1 MNMVKVGVPHWTS
14 DALLARLPPEA
25 KVEMLPATP
34 DAPIDIDFWIAPVLA
49 KDGQP
54 VAPWLRGV
62 KVVQSV
68 QAGVDW
74 LRPLVPQGAT
84 LCDAQGVHNIGTSEW
99 AVTAILASLKF
110 LPFYF
115 DLQQKSKWVL
125 RKETVVHYESIYKI
139 QEHIY
144 PIVLIEELA
153 GKRVLIVGY
162 GSIGKSIEDRL
173 APFGVEITRIARSA
187 RPGVEPITRF
197 AELLPAA
204 DVIVLTVP
212 STPDTKHLINADV
225 IARMKQGALLV
236 NAARGSVVDTDAL
249 VQALNDGRIRAA
261 LDVTDPEPLP
271 EDHPLWKAPN
281 VFITP
286 HVAASSPLFM
296 ARAFDLAA
304 EQIQRFAK
312 GEPLKNVVDGL
323 Y

>member
-1 MNMVKVGVPHWTS
+1 MVRVGVPHWAS
-14 DALLARLPPEA
+14 NALLAKFPTDAAVQL
-25 KVEMLPATP
+25 LPANPSTP
-34 DAPIDIDFWIAPVLA
+34 IEIDFWVAPVLA
-49 KDGQP
+49 RDAQP
-54 VAPWLRGV
+54 VAPFLRGV

-74 LRPLVPQGAT
+74 LRPLVPPGAV
-84 LCDAQGVHNIGTSEW
+84 LCDAQGVHNTATAEW

-115 DLQQKSKWVL
+115 GLQRESKWVA
-125 RKETVVHYESIYKI
+125 REVAEAHYESIYKTK
-139 QEHIY
+139 EHIY
-144 PIVLIEELA
+144 PPVLIEELA
-153 GKRVLIVGY
+153 GKTVMIVGY

-173 APFGVEITRIARSA
+173 TAFGVDIIRIARSA
-187 RPGVEPITRF
+187 RPGVEPIGRF
-197 AELLPAA
+197 LELLPTA
-204 DVIVLTVP
+204 DVVVLILP
-212 STPDTKHLINADV
+212 STPETKHLVNADA

-236 NAARGSVVDTDAL
+236 NAARGTVVETDAL

-271 EDHPLWKAPN
+271 QDHPLWKAPN

-286 HVAASSPLFM
+286 HVAGSSPLFM
-296 ARAFDLAA
+296 SRAFDLAA
-304 EQIQRFAK
+304 EQVKRFAK

>member
-1 MNMVKVGVPHWTS
+1 MVKVGVPYWAS
-14 DALLARLPPEA
+14 DSLLARLPA
-25 KVEMLPATP
+25 DAAVQVLPAQP
-34 DAPIDIDFWIAPVLA
+34 SAPIEIDFWIAPVLA
-49 KDGQP
+49 RDAQP
-54 VAPWLRGV
+54 VAPHLRGV

-74 LRPLVPQGAT
+74 LHPLVPPGAI
-84 LCDAQGVHNIGTSEW
+84 LCDAQGVHNIATSEW

-115 DLQQKSKWVL
+115 GLQREGKWVA
-125 RKETVVHYESIYKI
+125 REVAEAHYESIYKTK
-139 QEHIY
+139 EHIY
-144 PIVLIEELA
+144 PPVLIEELA
-153 GKRVLIVGY
+153 DKKVLIVGY

-173 APFGVEITRIARSA
+173 VPFGVEIVRIARSA
-187 RPGVEPITRF
+187 RPGVEPITRL
-197 AELLPAA
+197 AELLPTA
-204 DVIVLTVP
+204 DVVVLILP
-212 STPDTKHLINADV
+212 STPETKHLIDADA

-249 VQALNDGRIRAA
+249 VRALNDGRIRAA

-271 EDHPLWKAPN
+271 QGHPLWSAQN

-286 HVAASSPLFM
+286 HVAGSSPRFM

-304 EQIQRFAK
+304 EQVKRFAK

>member
-1 MNMVKVGVPHWTS
+1 MVKVGVPHWADET
-14 DALLARLPPEA
+14 LLAKLPSEA
-25 KVEMLPATP
+25 EVHVLPQKPSASV
-34 DAPIDIDFWIAPVLA
+34 DIDFWVAPLFKQHA
-49 KDGQP
+49 EP
-54 VAPWLRGV
+54 VAPYLRGV
-62 KVVQSV
+62 KVVQSL

-74 LRPLVPQGAT
+74 LRTFVPSAAI
-84 LCDAQGVHNIGTSEW
+84 LCDAQGVHNVATSEW
-99 AVTAILASLKF
+99 AVTAILASMKF

-125 RKETVVHYESIYKI
+125 RKETVAHYESIYKI

-153 GKRVLIVGY
+153 GKRVMIVGY

-173 APFGVEITRIARSA
+173 TPFGVEITRIARSA
-187 RPGVEPITRF
+187 RQGVEPITRF

-204 DVIVLTVP
+204 DVIVLIVP
-212 STPDTKHLINADV
+212 STPDTRHLINADV

-271 EDHPLWKAPN
+271 EDHPLRRLSNTVLIPHLGYGVKETWEGFYPQMIENALA
-281 VFITP
+281 FLDGTP
-286 HVAASSPLFM
+286 VRVTNP
-296 ARAFDLAA
+296 
-304 EQIQRFAK
+304 EV
-312 GEPLKNVVDGL
+312 LKK
-323 Y
+323 